1 MSHFRDHITNAKAL
15 DIKVLVCF
23 FLFLGHIAQTEC
35 KDVASCYSCSMGQ
48 SVCVC
53 VSVCL
58 LDTTFMWA
66 QGTMCYLVLAQI
78 PLEEVVIFFW
88 GHSPYFKVYRQSLR

>member
-1 MSHFRDHITNAKAL
+1 VSHFRDHITNAKAL

-35 KDVASCYSCSMGQ
+35 KGVASCYSCSMGQ

-53 VSVCL
+53 LSVYWTQHPC
-58 LDTTFMWA
+58 
-66 QGTMCYLVLAQI
+66 GRKEPC
-78 PLEEVVIFFW
+78 VIW
-88 GHSPYFKVYRQSLR
+88 CWPRSLQRKL

>member
-1 MSHFRDHITNAKAL
+1 VSHFRDHITNAKAL

-23 FLFLGHIAQTEC
+23 FLFLGHIARTEC

-53 VSVCL
+53 VCL
-58 LDTTFMWA
+58 SIGHNIHVGARNHLLFGVGPDPSRGNCDFFLGTF
-66 QGTMCYLVLAQI
+66 
-78 PLEEVVIFFW
+78 PLF
-88 GHSPYFKVYRQSLR
+88 